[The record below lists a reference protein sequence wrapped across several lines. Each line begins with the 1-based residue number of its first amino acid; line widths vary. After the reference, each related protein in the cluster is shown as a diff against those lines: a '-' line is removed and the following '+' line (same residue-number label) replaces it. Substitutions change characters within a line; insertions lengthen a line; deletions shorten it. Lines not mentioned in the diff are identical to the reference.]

1 MILLGI
7 AMLVLALD
15 QTTKFAVL
23 HELRLNESVPLF
35 PDMVF
40 LTYRQNPGTAFGFM
54 SDMDPVVRIPFFVAI
69 TLAAFAIVYTYQHF
83 LPPEKQ
89 WPRIGLGLV
98 LGGALGNL
106 LDRLLYGRVID
117 FIDLRWEDFR
127 WYVFNI
133 ADSCVLLGLMIL
145 LVVFINGQKAKVAE
159 PG

>member
-23 HELRLNESVPLF
+23 HELHLNESVPLF

>member
-15 QTTKFAVL
+15 QSTKFVVL
-23 HELRLNESVPLF
+23 HELRLNESIPLF
-35 PDMVF
+35 QNMVY

-54 SDMDPVVRIPFFVAI
+54 SDMESVVRIPFFIAI
-69 TLAAFAIVYTYQHF
+69 TLATFAIVYTYQHF
-83 LPPEKQ
+83 LPPENHL
-89 WPRIGLGLV
+89 PRVGLGLV

-117 FIDLRWEDFR
+117 FIDLRWEDLE
-127 WYVFNI
+127 WYVFNV
-133 ADSCVLLGLMIL
+133 ADTCVLMGLLIL
-145 LVVFINGQKAKVAE
+145 LMVYLRGQKSKAAE

>member
-15 QTTKFAVL
+15 QTSKFLVL
-23 HELRLNESVPLF
+23 HQLQLNESIPLLF
-35 PDMVF
+35 NTVF
-40 LTYRQNPGTAFGFM
+40 LTYKQNPGAAFGFM
-54 SDMDPVVRIPFFVAI
+54 AQMEPIVRIPFFVAA

-83 LPPEKQ
+83 LPPDKNL
-89 WPRIGLGLV
+89 PRVGLGLV
-98 LGGALGNL
+98 LGGVLGNF

-117 FIDLRWEDFR
+117 FIDLRWEDFQ

-133 ADSCVLLGLMIL
+133 ADSCVLIGLLIL
-145 LVVFINGQKAKVAE
+145 LTVYLRGQKEKAAE